1 MKFIYAPNADDK
13 LRNVCIMLKLNMC
26 LITLQSKTVVQINL
40 SGKINLGFVVINGG
54 GIYRYT

>member
-1 MKFIYAPNADDK
+1 MKFIYAPNAGDK
-13 LRNVCIMLKLNMC
+13 LRNDCIMLKLNMC

-40 SGKINLGFVVINGG
+40 SGKMNLGFVVINGG

>member
-13 LRNVCIMLKLNMC
+13 LRNICKMLKLNMC
-26 LITLQSKTVVQINL
+26 LITLQSKTVVQIDL
-40 SGKINLGFVVINGG
+40 SGKIDLGFVVINGG

>member
-1 MKFIYAPNADDK
+1 MKFIYAPSADDK

-40 SGKINLGFVVINGG
+40 SGKMNSGFVVINGG

>member
-13 LRNVCIMLKLNMC
+13 LRNDCIMLKLNMC
-26 LITLQSKTVVQINL
+26 LITLQSKTVVQINS
-40 SGKINLGFVVINGG
+40 SGKINSGFVVINGG

>member
-13 LRNVCIMLKLNMC
+13 LRNDCIMLKLNMC
-26 LITLQSKTVVQINL
+26 LITLQSKTVVQIDL
-40 SGKINLGFVVINGG
+40 SGKIDLGFVVINGG

>member
-1 MKFIYAPNADDK
+1 MKFIYAPNAGGK
-13 LRNVCIMLKLNMC
+13 LRNDCIMLKLNMC
-26 LITLQSKTVVQINL
+26 LITLQSKTVVQIDL